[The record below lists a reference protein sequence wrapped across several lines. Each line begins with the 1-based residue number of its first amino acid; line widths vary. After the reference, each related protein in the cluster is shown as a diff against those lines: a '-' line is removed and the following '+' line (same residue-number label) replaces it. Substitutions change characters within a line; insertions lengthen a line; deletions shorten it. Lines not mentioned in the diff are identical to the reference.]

1 MKKPT
6 SSAAGSKSDSRR
18 NQMREM
24 ADQASANA
32 PRMADR
38 LAIANSLLGS
48 HPLGTQGT
56 SAATQVHAERSLPA
70 PNIPAD
76 LSPQQAK
83 GTAQH
88 IGSPRGTFVEA
99 PMGEIVP
106 NPFNARKTYR
116 EARIRE
122 MKASLAANGQETPGT
137 ATIRD
142 GKYVLAAGHYRFKG
156 LQLLDA
162 PTMALMVI
170 PDLTD
175 KQLYELSYR
184 ENAEREEQSA
194 LDNALA
200 WSELI
205 QSGIY
210 ANEQELAEAV
220 GLSAPN
226 VNKTLSILRLSK
238 LVLDV
243 VREDPGAFALGVLY
257 ELSLFEPVGGAEK
270 TLDLAIAAG
279 AGEIGR
285 KQIQDARALLQ
296 QAKPRK
302 GRESSRAYKLAV
314 AGASSGVLKEWPSGK
329 VAFEVNIA
337 DPLLREQFVNELRA
351 RFTPKE

>member
-1 MKKPT
+1 MKKPP
-6 SSAAGSKSDSRR
+6 SSATGSKSDSRR

-70 PNIPAD
+70 SSVPSD

-99 PMGEIVP
+99 PMGQIVP

-162 PTMALMVI
+162 PTMALMLI

-205 QSGIY
+205 QNGVY
-210 ANEQELAEAV
+210 ASEQELAEAV

-243 VREDPGAFALGVLY
+243 VREDPAAFALGVLY

-302 GRESSRAYKLAV
+302 GRESSRAYNLV
-314 AGASSGVLKEWPSGK
+314 VDGASSGVLKEWPSGK

-337 DPLLREQFVNELRA
+337 DPLLREQFVNELRT